1 MISSVTHLTNIYEQS
16 PLLLSLQWKSESIC
30 KVWTCT
36 VFMLVQKCLNVMHYW
51 PSRHFRGNWLMGG
64 LKKGQK
70 EKGKWMTKRKEKE
83 KKVEKEF
90 KKRIAQLYVKVDS
103 ERERKG
109 PCLSS
114 SGADW
119 LLLILSAALSTL
131 SVAEEG
137 GREMWEGYMIQD
149 SIPRILLRDILFVTQ
164 AQTPVHTTQ
173 NTW

>member
-1 MISSVTHLTNIYEQS
+1 
-16 PLLLSLQWKSESIC
+16 
-30 KVWTCT
+30 
-36 VFMLVQKCLNVMHYW
+36 
-51 PSRHFRGNWLMGG
+51 
-64 LKKGQK
+64 
-70 EKGKWMTKRKEKE
+70 MTKRKEKE
-83 KKVEKEF
+83 KKVENEF

-137 GREMWEGYMIQD
+137 GREM
-149 SIPRILLRDILFVTQ
+149 
-164 AQTPVHTTQ
+164 
-173 NTW
+173 